1 MLDQILKNF
10 GFDWRLALANLI
22 NFLIIVWL
30 LKRYAFK
37 PIKKILTERENKIKK
52 GLEDAEKSATELQLS
67 KQTSEKILLNA
78 RNEANEII
86 ARVNKESEQ
95 IIAEGSKTADK
106 KTKEIVNRS
115 KQIIEQEKQKML
127 TEIKNEV
134 VDLVINVSEKII
146 KQKTEQKEKELI
158 ENLLK

>member
-1 MLDQILKNF
+1 M
-10 GFDWRLALANLI
+10 ANLI